1 MYILYICIYIIYMY
15 IYKYIY
21 IYTVIN
27 FVRFQSQMK
36 LNSYRVKY
44 KVVQST
50 SRTKLNFCNK
60 D

>member
-1 MYILYICIYIIYMY
+1 MY